1 MTGIPRDL
9 RHEPRWPAAIALVLA
24 IVLYLLLPQSLI
36 VGPKWVLPV
45 IEGVLLLVLII
56 ANPDRSDPDSRML
69 RALSIALIAVLSI
82 AIITAL
88 GLLVRDLLDERDIE
102 GKRLI
107 YAAVAL
113 WWTSVI
119 VYALWYWE
127 LDGGGPARRHDLPE
141 RRRDFLFP
149 QQATPEVFSDPWM
162 PSFLDYLY
170 VSFTNSTAFSPTDS
184 MPLSARAKSL
194 MMLQSASAL
203 VTIALVAAR
212 AVNILA

>member
-36 VGPKWVLPV
+36 VGPKWVVPV
-45 IEGVLLLVLII
+45 IEGVLLLVLIV

-69 RALSIALIAVLSI
+69 RTLSIALIAVLSI

>member
-1 MTGIPRDL
+1 MTGIPRDQ

-36 VGPKWVLPV
+36 VGPKWMLPI
-45 IEGVLLLVLII
+45 IEGVLLLVLIV
-56 ANPDRSDPDSRML
+56 ANPDRSDPDSRWL
-69 RALSIALIAVLSI
+69 RTLSIALTAVLSV
-82 AIITAL
+82 AILTAL

-127 LDGGGPARRHDLPE
+127 LDGGGPARRHDVAE
-141 RRRDFLFP
+141 RQRDFLFP

-162 PSFLDYLY
+162 PSFFDYLY

-184 MPLSARAKSL
+184 MPLTLRAKSL
-194 MMLQSASAL
+194 MMLQSGSAL

>member
-24 IVLYLLLPQSLI
+24 IVLYLLLPQSLV
-36 VGPKWVLPV
+36 VGPKWVVPV
-45 IEGVLLLVLII
+45 IEGVLLLVLIV

>member
-1 MTGIPRDL
+1 MTGIPREQ
-9 RHEPRWPAAIALVLA
+9 RHEPRWPGAIALVLA
-24 IVLYLLLPQSLI
+24 IVLYVLLPQSLI
-36 VGPKWVLPV
+36 VGPKWLLPV

-69 RALSIALIAVLSI
+69 RTLSIALIAVLSI
-82 AIITAL
+82 AILTAL

-141 RRRDFLFP
+141 RDRDFLFP
-149 QQATPEVFSDPWM
+149 QQSTPEVFSDPWM
-162 PSFLDYLY
+162 PSFFDYLY
-170 VSFTNSTAFSPTDS
+170 VSFTNSTAFGPTDS
-184 MPLSARAKSL
+184 MPLTTRAKAL

>member
-45 IEGVLLLVLII
+45 IEGVLLLVLIV